1 MGVVELAAVHSHALD
16 EGGRTLL
23 TQPVSDVNRTDRS
36 AVPGYLGFDVSVSH
50 ADGVAIVQ
58 VTGDLDCYTAP
69 QLREALLGLI
79 AEGSNQVILDVGQS
93 SFIDSTGLG
102 VLVGGLRR
110 FRQEGGDMVLRS
122 PTSTTIALLE
132 VTGVIKLFEIT

>member
-1 MGVVELAAVHSHALD
+1 
-16 EGGRTLL
+16 LL

-36 AVPGYLGFDVSVSH
+36 SVPGYLDFDVSVSH

-69 QLREALLGLI
+69 QLREALLGLV
-79 AEGSNQVILDVGQS
+79 AEGSNQVVLDVGRS

-122 PTSTTIALLE
+122 PTSTTITLLE

>member
-1 MGVVELAAVHSHALD
+1 M
-16 EGGRTLL
+16 L
-23 TQPVSDVNRTDRS
+23 TQPVSDVNRST
-36 AVPGYLGFDVSVSH
+36 VPGYLDFDVSISH

-69 QLREALLGLI
+69 QLRAALLELV
-79 AEGSNQVILDVGQS
+79 AEGSNEVVLDVSKS

-122 PTSTTIALLE
+122 PTSTTITLLE

>member
-1 MGVVELAAVHSHALD
+1 M
-16 EGGRTLL
+16 L
-23 TQPVSDVNRTDRS
+23 TQPASEVNRSDRS
-36 AVPGYLGFDVSVSH
+36 AVPGYLDFDVSISH

-69 QLREALLGLI
+69 RLRAAMLELV
-79 AEGSNQVILDVGQS
+79 AEGSNHVVLDVSKS

-122 PTSTTIALLE
+122 PTSTTITLLE